1 MPNAVNRLILIANMN
16 TDWIKPIGYHFFDMA
31 DSSAIFVECPQK
43 TFVMQTERGIGERL
57 QQAQEGKRNP
67 RPMTHEL
74 LFDMCVAVGAK
85 IAGVALTDVKD
96 GVYFSV
102 ISLEM
107 KNELGEKFIEL
118 DARPSDALALAFA
131 VRAPVLVSKKLIEH
145 CEDAGSILEKL
156 RRGDPHLRA

>member
-1 MPNAVNRLILIANMN
+1 MN
-16 TDWIKPIGYHFFDMA
+16 TDWIKPTGYHFFDMA

-131 VRAPVLVSKKLIEH
+131 VRAPVLVSKKLIEL

>member
-1 MPNAVNRLILIANMN
+1 MN
-16 TDWIKPIGYHFFDMA
+16 TDWIKPTGYHFFDMA

-57 QQAQEGKRNP
+57 QQAQEGKRNA

-74 LFDMCVAVGAK
+74 LFDMCVAFGAK

-118 DARPSDALALAFA
+118 DARPSDALSLAFA
-131 VRAPVLVSKKLIEH
+131 VRAPVLVSKKLLER
-145 CEDAGSILEKL
+145 CEDAGAILEKL